1 MDFNFTEEEQD
12 FRRSVRD
19 WVNSKYPKA
28 KVNELERLED
38 HDGTN
43 FPHQYFQDL
52 AEAGFLGVGID
63 ESFGGQGGG
72 ATEQAILMDELPR
85 NLAGLTWVWGIS
97 SFCAKSIARFGSP
110 AIRDEF
116 VPAMIAGEKKVAI
129 AITEP
134 GGGTDLLGAMI
145 TRAKREDGGFR
156 DQRREDLVDD
166 GARVGLP
173 AAAGEDLRRGEV
185 VARQDAV
192 PGADRPGGHRVH
204 ADPEARHALRRA
216 RARFSSTM
224 RSCPR
229 RT

>member
-1 MDFNFTEEEQD
+1 VDFNFTEEEQD

-43 FPHQYFQDL
+43 FPHQYFKDL

-72 ATEQAILMDELPR
+72 ATEQAILMDELAR

-145 TRAKREDGGFR
+145 TRAKRDDGGFR
-156 DQRREDLVDD
+156 IS
-166 GARVGLP
+166 GAKIW
-173 AAAGEDLRRGEV
+173 
-185 VARQDAV
+185 
-192 PGADRPGGHRVH
+192 
-204 ADPEARHALRRA
+204 
-216 RARFSSTM
+216 
-224 RSCPR
+224 
-229 RT
+229 